1 MRKLEK
7 NTRRYFV
14 NLFADYIL
22 SKFDKS
28 ENTII
33 QVTDCETF
41 VVVNGQ
47 TTSDKEI
54 NLNDLKYDFIDEFS
68 DLFKSLEIKDINVID
83 IIRYEQ
89 NIDDLSKAWVR
100 VNKSIYVE
108 EEDPFVEI
116 SITSEFPYGYS
127 LGCGRGI
134 YYYAHYMFNQ
144 MYTLLGVDNL
154 MFKYNSEL
162 DENEDHKIKIIS
174 DSTLPKQTIKDLV
187 LDVFDMNVKEFSEC
201 LTNYN
206 LIEDITKPEEPKPYL
221 VQDRLEDI
229 ILI

>member
-14 NLFADYIL
+14 NLFADYVL
-22 SKFDKS
+22 SKFEKT

-47 TTSDKEI
+47 TTSGKEI
-54 NLNDLKYDFIDEFS
+54 NLNDLKYDFINEFS
-68 DLFKSLEIKDINVID
+68 DLFESLEIKDINVID
-83 IIRYEQ
+83 IIKYEQ
-89 NIDDLSKAWVR
+89 NIDDFSKAWIR
-100 VNKSIYVE
+100 VNKSLYIE
-108 EEDPFVEI
+108 EEEPFKEI
-116 SITSEFPYGYS
+116 NISSEFPYGYS

-134 YYYAHYMFNQ
+134 YYYSHYMFNQ

-162 DENEDHKIKIIS
+162 DENEDHKIKIVS

-187 LDVFDMNVKEFSEC
+187 LDVFDMNVKEFSDC

-206 LIEDITKPEEPKPYL
+206 LIEDITKPEDPKPYL
-221 VQDRLEDI
+221 VQDRLGDI

>member
-22 SKFDKS
+22 SKFDKL

-33 QVTDCETF
+33 QVTDCGTF
-41 VVVNGQ
+41 MVVNGQ
-47 TTSDKEI
+47 TTSDKVI
-54 NLNDLKYDFIDEFS
+54 DINDLKEEFS
-68 DLFKSLEIKDINVID
+68 NDHEDLLESLEITNFNTID
-83 IIRYEQ
+83 IIKYQQE
-89 NIDDLSKAWVR
+89 IPDLSKSWVR
-100 VNKSIYVE
+100 VNKSLYVK
-108 EEDPFVEI
+108 EEDPVIEV
-116 SITSEFPYGYS
+116 SVTSEFPYGYS
-127 LGCGRGI
+127 LGCGRGL

>member
-7 NTRRYFV
+7 NTRRYVV

-47 TTSDKEI
+47 TTSSKEI
-54 NLNDLKYDFIDEFS
+54 NLNDLKYDFMDEFS
-68 DLFKSLEIKDINVID
+68 DLFNSLEIKDINVID

-89 NIDDLSKAWVR
+89 NIEDLSKAWVR

-144 MYTLLGVDNL
+144 MYTLLGVNNL

-162 DENEDHKIKIIS
+162 DENEDHKIKIVS

-201 LTNYN
+201 LSNYN
-206 LIEDITKPEEPKPYL
+206 LIEDITNPDETKPYL

>member
-47 TTSDKEI
+47 TTSSKEI
-54 NLNDLKYDFIDEFS
+54 NLNDLKYDFMDEFT
-68 DLFKSLEIKDINVID
+68 DLFESLEIKDINVID

-89 NIDDLSKAWVR
+89 NIEDLSKAWVR
-100 VNKSIYVE
+100 VNKSVYVE
-108 EEDPFVEI
+108 EGDPFVEI

-144 MYTLLGVDNL
+144 MYSLLGVDNL

-162 DENEDHKIKIIS
+162 DENEDHKIKIVS

-187 LDVFDMNVKEFSEC
+187 LDVFDMNVKEFSGC

-206 LIEDITKPEEPKPYL
+206 LIEDITKPDNPKPYL

>member
-14 NLFADYIL
+14 NLFADYVL
-22 SKFDKS
+22 SKFEKT

-47 TTSDKEI
+47 TTSNKEI

-68 DLFKSLEIKDINVID
+68 DLFESLEIKDINVID

-100 VNKSIYVE
+100 VNKSVYVE

-144 MYTLLGVDNL
+144 IYTLLGVDNL

-162 DENEDHKIKIIS
+162 DENEDHKIKIVS

-206 LIEDITKPEEPKPYL
+206 LIEDITKPDEPKPYL

>member
-14 NLFADYIL
+14 NLFADYVL
-22 SKFDKS
+22 SKFEKT

-47 TTSDKEI
+47 TTSNKEI

-68 DLFKSLEIKDINVID
+68 DLFESLEIKDINVID

-100 VNKSIYVE
+100 VNKSVYVE

-144 MYTLLGVDNL
+144 IYTLLGVDNL

-162 DENEDHKIKIIS
+162 DENEDQCGYEESVRLYARAYLDTHKHPLS
-174 DSTLPKQTIKDLV
+174 ST
-187 LDVFDMNVKEFSEC
+187 
-201 LTNYN
+201 
-206 LIEDITKPEEPKPYL
+206 
-221 VQDRLEDI
+221 
-229 ILI
+229 

>member
-14 NLFADYIL
+14 NLFADYVL
-22 SKFDKS
+22 SKFEKT

-47 TTSDKEI
+47 TTSGKEI
-54 NLNDLKYDFIDEFS
+54 NLNDLKYDFINEFS
-68 DLFKSLEIKDINVID
+68 DLFEFLEIKDINVID

-89 NIDDLSKAWVR
+89 NIEDISKAWVR
-100 VNKSIYVE
+100 VNKSLYVE

-154 MFKYNSEL
+154 MFFYNSEL
-162 DENEDHKIKIIS
+162 DENEDHKIKIVS
-174 DSTLPKQTIKDLV
+174 DSTLPKQIIKDLV
-187 LDVFDMNVKEFSEC
+187 LDVFNMDVKGFSEC

-206 LIEDITKPEEPKPYL
+206 FIEDITKPYEPKPYL

>member
-47 TTSDKEI
+47 TTSSKEI

-68 DLFKSLEIKDINVID
+68 DLFNSLEIKDINVID

-89 NIDDLSKAWVR
+89 NIEDLSKAWVR
-100 VNKSIYVE
+100 VNKSVYVE
-108 EEDPFVEI
+108 EGDPFVEI

-144 MYTLLGVDNL
+144 MYTLLGVNNL

-162 DENEDHKIKIIS
+162 DENEDHKIKIVS
-174 DSTLPKQTIKDLV
+174 DSNLPKQTIKDLV

-201 LTNYN
+201 LSNYN
-206 LIEDITKPEEPKPYL
+206 LIEDITKPDEPKPYL